1 MKKFL
6 STKNMVLIALFT
18 ALTCIVSP
26 FSIPIPISPVPIT
39 LTNFIL
45 CLSLYILGYKSAL
58 ISCLIYV
65 LLGVVGL
72 PIFSGFQGG
81 IGKLLGPTGGYILGY
96 FFLVFIAGFISEK
109 GKGKRL
115 WYAIGM
121 VIGTAL
127 LYAFGTIWLAKQL
140 NMTFAAALA
149 VGVIPYIIGD
159 VVKMAICLIIAPEI
173 KKRIRSE
180 L

>member
-1 MKKFL
+1 
-6 STKNMVLIALFT
+6 
-18 ALTCIVSP
+18 
-26 FSIPIPISPVPIT
+26 
-39 LTNFIL
+39 
-45 CLSLYILGYKSAL
+45 
-58 ISCLIYV
+58 V